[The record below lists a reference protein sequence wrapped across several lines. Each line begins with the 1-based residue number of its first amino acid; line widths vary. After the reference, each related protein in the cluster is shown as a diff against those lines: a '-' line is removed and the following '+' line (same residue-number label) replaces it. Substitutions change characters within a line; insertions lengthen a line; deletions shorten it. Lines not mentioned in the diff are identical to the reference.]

1 MPKYL
6 DIKETLKDSID
17 LVIVGPIKDTIEHLQ
32 EIIADH
38 PAHRDIRIVKG
49 IFEPSY
55 FEVVGTR
62 QETDAER
69 NKRLQSIKRS
79 KAKQAEWAT
88 KRKAALIKEAQKLGL
103 VVSEK

>member
-6 DIKETLKDSID
+6 DIKETLKDSIY
-17 LVIVGPIKDTIEHLQ
+17 LAGPIKDTIEDLQ
-32 EIIADH
+32 KIITDH
-38 PAHRDIRIVKG
+38 PAHRDITIIESG
-49 IFEPSY
+49 YGENPD